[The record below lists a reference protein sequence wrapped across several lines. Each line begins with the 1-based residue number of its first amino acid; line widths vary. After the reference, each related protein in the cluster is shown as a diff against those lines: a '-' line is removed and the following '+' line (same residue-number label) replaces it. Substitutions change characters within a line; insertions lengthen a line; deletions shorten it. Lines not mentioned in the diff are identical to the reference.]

1 MHINSRLFG
10 EIDVDD
16 NKIITFESGIIGFD
30 ECRHFTL
37 LYDSEKG
44 NQRSIMWLQSVERPE
59 LAFPVADP
67 MSISRE
73 YNPIVEDE
81 WLEPIGEI
89 KNEED
94 IYVLVIL
101 TVPSD
106 LTRMTANLKAPVIIN
121 TGTMKGCQLIVN
133 NEEYQVRYNVYDY
146 IQELKKGGK

>member
-133 NEEYQVRYNVYDY
+133 NEEYQVRDNVYDY

>member
-1 MHINSRLFG
+1 
-10 EIDVDD
+10 
-16 NKIITFESGIIGFD
+16 
-30 ECRHFTL
+30 
-37 LYDSEKG
+37 
-44 NQRSIMWLQSVERPE
+44 
-59 LAFPVADP
+59 P

>member
-133 NEEYQVRYNVYDY
+133 SEEYQVRYNVYDY

>member
-44 NQRSIMWLQSVERPE
+44 NQKSIMWLQSVERPE

>member
-67 MSISRE
+67 MSIS
-73 YNPIVEDE
+73 
-81 WLEPIGEI
+81 
-89 KNEED
+89 
-94 IYVLVIL
+94 
-101 TVPSD
+101 
-106 LTRMTANLKAPVIIN
+106 
-121 TGTMKGCQLIVN
+121 
-133 NEEYQVRYNVYDY
+133 
-146 IQELKKGGK
+146 